1 MNKLKKLLT
10 SALVLTLLCS
20 FFGAAACGNNDEGS
34 NSSSD
39 AAAGLEAYEKL
50 LQGHKEKINLSV
62 WTYYNNEQSI
72 AFGKTINEFNKTR
85 GKSKNI
91 YVEHTSYDSVTKL
104 TEALEASSKKTP
116 GKPDMPQIFQVY
128 SDDLKSL
135 DDTYHNIASLDN
147 YFTKSETENYV
158 ENFFEEGYIN
168 DGLKLIPTAKSTE
181 VFMLNKTDW
190 DNFET
195 AYNAKA
201 AEKDKVSLDD
211 LKTIEGVTDTAEK
224 YYQWSEGKAFFGR
237 DALANYI
244 LTSAH
249 SLGKTVIQPSEDSV
263 QVILDKETFRRIYDN
278 FYVPYV
284 KGYFYSKERYRSGDV
299 QTGNILSYVG
309 STSSATYFPKAVQID
324 DDHSYDIETYVA
336 PIPVFKDAKAVA
348 IQQGAGL
355 AVSTSDTV
363 TEYASAVFI
372 KYLSENEDFAAS
384 MNYVPVL
391 QSAYASDGLDKIQT
405 AVINNEW
412 RNYLE
417 KEEKGESD
425 FTAQEIAQI
434 KSDLKASNKILL
446 DTYKATYET
455 MTSYEVWAS
464 FPYENS
470 AKIRKIFEYA
480 LTGTKPS
487 GLGMENL
494 KNASDLLALVEQRV
508 KNGETRSQAAEA
520 ELAAYPFE
528 NWFNEL
534 SGIVAAL
541 G

>member
-39 AAAGLEAYEKL
+39 AAAGLEAYEKF

-190 DNFET
+190 DNFEKF
-195 AYNAKA
+195 NPL
-201 AEKDKVSLDD
+201 AE
-211 LKTIEGVTDTAEK
+211 
-224 YYQWSEGKAFFGR
+224 
-237 DALANYI
+237 
-244 LTSAH
+244 
-249 SLGKTVIQPSEDSV
+249 
-263 QVILDKETFRRIYDN
+263 
-278 FYVPYV
+278 
-284 KGYFYSKERYRSGDV
+284 
-299 QTGNILSYVG
+299 
-309 STSSATYFPKAVQID
+309 
-324 DDHSYDIETYVA
+324 
-336 PIPVFKDAKAVA
+336 
-348 IQQGAGL
+348 
-355 AVSTSDTV
+355 
-363 TEYASAVFI
+363 
-372 KYLSENEDFAAS
+372 
-384 MNYVPVL
+384 
-391 QSAYASDGLDKIQT
+391 
-405 AVINNEW
+405 
-412 RNYLE
+412 
-417 KEEKGESD
+417 
-425 FTAQEIAQI
+425 
-434 KSDLKASNKILL
+434 
-446 DTYKATYET
+446 
-455 MTSYEVWAS
+455 
-464 FPYENS
+464 
-470 AKIRKIFEYA
+470 
-480 LTGTKPS
+480 
-487 GLGMENL
+487 
-494 KNASDLLALVEQRV
+494 
-508 KNGETRSQAAEA
+508 
-520 ELAAYPFE
+520 
-528 NWFNEL
+528 
-534 SGIVAAL
+534 
-541 G
+541 